1 MQEEN
6 NRIVFRI
13 SSSQQKIAARWM
25 TELDERIARNQLET
39 GLRINGSPMDERRKK
54 RIRNS
59 LEKGDP
65 QPDYGAI
72 GGVYTHIY
80 RETPSGLV
88 HELENGLTNEKI
100 EITKI
105 DTDGTNYI
113 IDIIED
119 VEFEKLKQWQN
130 SIEEKLDTKPS
141 YKYELTPTSVGSIKK
156 ITCLETNE
164 KIDITE
170 YRDF

>member
-6 NRIVFRI
+6 NKIVFRI

-39 GLRINGSPMDERRKK
+39 GLRVNGSTMDERRKK
-54 RIRNS
+54 RIKDS

-65 QPDYGAI
+65 RPDYGAI
-72 GGVYTHIY
+72 GGVYTHIF
-80 RETPSGLV
+80 RDTPGGLI
-88 HELENGLTNEKI
+88 HELKNGLTHEKI
-100 EITKI
+100 DLTQ
-105 DTDGTNYI
+105 TNISETNFI
-113 IDIIED
+113 ISIIED
-119 VEFEKLKQWQN
+119 VELKKLKQWQD
-130 SIEEKLDTKPS
+130 SIEEKLGTKPN
-141 YKYELTPTSVGSIKK
+141 YMYEITSTSVGSIKK
-156 ITCLETNE
+156 VTCLETNE

>member
-80 RETPSGLV
+80 RETPDGLI
-88 HELENGLTNEKI
+88 HEIENGLTHEKI
-100 EITKI
+100 DVTPT
-105 DTDGTNYI
+105 DTTETNFI
-113 IDIIED
+113 ISVIED
-119 VEFEKLKQWQN
+119 VELEKLKQWQKF
-130 SIEEKLDTKPS
+130 IEKKIDNKPI
-141 YKYELTPTSVGSIKK
+141 YMYEITYTSVSSIKSYLFGNK
-156 ITCLETNE
+156 
-164 KIDITE
+164 
-170 YRDF
+170 

>member
-6 NRIVFRI
+6 NKIVFRI

-54 RIRNS
+54 RIRDS
-59 LEKGDP
+59 LEQGNP
-65 QPDYGAI
+65 HPDYGAI
-72 GGVYTHIY
+72 GGAYTHIF
-80 RETPSGLV
+80 RDTPGGLI
-88 HELENGLTNEKI
+88 HELKNGLTHEKI
-100 EITKI
+100 DLTQ
-105 DTDGTNYI
+105 TNISETNFI
-113 IDIIED
+113 ISIIED
-119 VEFEKLKQWQN
+119 VELKKLKQWQD
-130 SIEEKLDTKPS
+130 SIEEKLGTKPN
-141 YKYELTPTSVGSIKK
+141 YMYEITSTSVGSIKK
-156 ITCLETNE
+156 VTCLETNE